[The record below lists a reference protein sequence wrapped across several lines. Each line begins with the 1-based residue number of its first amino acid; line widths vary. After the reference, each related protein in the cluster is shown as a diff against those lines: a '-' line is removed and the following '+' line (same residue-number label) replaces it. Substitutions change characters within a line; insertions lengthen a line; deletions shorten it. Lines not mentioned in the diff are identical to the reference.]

1 MKRLLRWLAGTL
13 LGIVLLLVVAVL
25 LLNTSMVQGRLVEEA
40 VGVLKEKLQT
50 EVKVGRFQVRLI
62 GQDIRLEEVEIEE
75 NGVKYVSVDCFESIE
90 NWPQPQIAGA
100 N

>member
-1 MKRLLRWLAGTL
+1 MKRLLKWVGGTL

-50 EVKVGRFQVRLI
+50 EACT
-62 GQDIRLEEVEIEE
+62 
-75 NGVKYVSVDCFESIE
+75 GVKLETMRQSDASLTRK
-90 NWPQPQIAGA
+90 
-100 N
+100 